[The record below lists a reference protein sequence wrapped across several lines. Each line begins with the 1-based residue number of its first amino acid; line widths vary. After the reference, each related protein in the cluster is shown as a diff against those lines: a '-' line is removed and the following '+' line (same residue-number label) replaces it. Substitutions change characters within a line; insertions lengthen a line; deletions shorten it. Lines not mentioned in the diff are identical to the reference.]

1 MRTTLY
7 FFLGVII
14 TIVIGNSIII
24 FADSDTKI
32 TYSNWIL
39 ITNSLIA
46 VGLSAMILLK
56 DRDSNEAD
64 KTNIL
69 LTLGLIFWFIA
80 NIIWAYYELVL
91 DIVSPVPS
99 LADLFLL
106 SAYGFLIYRL
116 INIYKKLG
124 HIINKKILLL
134 IISGTG
140 LFLIYILNL
149 TLELSELSNFRGL
162 MLFIVTIA
170 YPTLNSILTVLAL
183 MILLGIKNEKHHFI
197 PWICELV
204 GFLAIVVGDSWFAII
219 VLTAFVEQIWM
230 SALLLSAHYL
240 LIAAGLIWYLR
251 YTIKWQSKDILYKI
265 IINIRGRNE
274 TSKKV
279 LFSSI
284 IIISF
289 LIFAGFYYTNVFS
302 GDEDKD
308 FFIKKS
314 SFYPQ
319 LSSSSSSS
327 SSSSKY
333 SDDDNIKKEFVVGAI
348 LPFTGSFSSLGKSVK
363 VALEKAEYDVNKH
376 FEKMNSSSSSPH
388 FTLLMANSKT
398 TPEETLVAI
407 KKLHEHGANII
418 VGPSIGSTVLAAKE
432 YADANNITLI
442 SYSSTSSSL
451 SIEGDNLF
459 RLVPDDTY
467 QGKIV
472 AERMIKDGIKV
483 IVPIWRGGLYSNDL
497 YKSTKYYFEKLGGE
511 VEEGIN
517 YKPYTGKFATSLH
530 RINFLMWNQELEKLN
545 AIVADAIKKYGANSV
560 GVYVIS
566 FDEITPILIQSTL
579 YENLGKVR
587 WYGADKIAQN
597 HQITKNI
604 DAALF
609 AMKTHLSNP
618 LYSIDSESKKLH
630 DLKEVLKKQ
639 LHEVGSITYPALAY
653 DSYWIAAL
661 SLDKNNTIYN
671 NNNSNNGNLT
681 KSFKEI
687 IVETAESFDEGI
699 SGKIKLNKAGDRL
712 DGNYDFWIVAKD
724 NDTQSYEWKKEEQM
738 LE

>member
-1 MRTTLY
+1 MKTTLY

-14 TIVIGNSIII
+14 TIIIGNSIIFFAESDSKII
-24 FADSDTKI
+24 F
-32 TYSNWIL
+32 SNWIL
-39 ITNSLIA
+39 IINSLTA
-46 VGLSAMILLK
+46 AGLSAMILLK
-56 DRDSNEAD
+56 DKDSDEGGD

-80 NIIWAYYELVL
+80 NIIWAYYEVVL

-106 SAYGFLIYRL
+106 SAYGFLIFRL
-116 INIYKKLG
+116 ISIYKKIG
-124 HIINKKILLL
+124 HITNKKILIL

-197 PWICELV
+197 PWICELI

-219 VLTAFVEQIWM
+219 VLTAFVEQLWM

-251 YTIKWQSKDILYKI
+251 YTIKWQSKDLIYKI
-265 IINIRGRNE
+265 ITKMSRRRRRNE
-274 TSKKV
+274 TFKRV

-302 GDEDKD
+302 GDEGKD
-308 FFIKKS
+308 YFIKKS
-314 SFYPQ
+314 SSYPQ
-319 LSSSSSSS
+319 LFS

-333 SDDDNIKKEFVVGAI
+333 SDDYNDNIKKEFVVGAI
-348 LPFTGSFSSLGKSVK
+348 LPYTGSFSSLGKSVK

-376 FEKMNSSSSSPH
+376 FEKINSSSH

-398 TPEETLVAI
+398 SPEETLVAI

-418 VGPSIGSTVLAAKE
+418 VGPSIGNTVYAAKE

-467 QGKIV
+467 QGKII

-566 FDEITPILIQSTL
+566 FDEITPILIQSPL
-579 YENLGKVR
+579 HEILEKVG
-587 WYGADKIAQN
+587 WYGSDSIAQN
-597 HQITKNI
+597 HHITKNV
-604 DAALF
+604 DSALF
-609 AMKTHLSNP
+609 AMKTNFSNP
-618 LYSIDSESKKLH
+618 LYSISSETEKSHALEEELERKLH
-630 DLKEVLKKQ
+630 K
-639 LHEVGSITYPALAY
+639 VGSITYPAIAY
-653 DSYWIAAL
+653 NSYWIAAL
-661 SLDKNNTIYN
+661 SLDKNNTI
-671 NNNSNNGNLT
+671 NSDKENLT
-681 KSFKEI
+681 KSFKELV
-687 IVETAESFDEGI
+687 VETVESFEGM
-699 SGKIKLNKAGDRL
+699 SGQIKLNKAGDRIG
-712 DGNYDFWIVAKD
+712 GNYDFWTVGKD
-724 NDTQSYEWKKEEQM
+724 NKTQSYEWKKEDNSK
-738 LE
+738 

>member
-24 FADSDTKI
+24 FADSDTKM

-46 VGLSAMILLK
+46 VGLSAMILVK
-56 DRDSNEAD
+56 DRDSKEGD

-80 NIIWAYYELVL
+80 NIIWAYYEVVL

-124 HIINKKILLL
+124 YITNKKILLL

-149 TLELSELSNFRGL
+149 TLDLSELSNFRGL

-251 YTIKWQSKDILYKI
+251 YYIKWQSKDLIYKI
-265 IINIRGRNE
+265 IINIRRRRKNE
-274 TSKKV
+274 TFKTV

-289 LIFAGFYYTNVFS
+289 LIFTGFYYTNVFS

-314 SFYPQ
+314 SYPQ
-319 LSSSSSSS
+319 LS

-376 FEKMNSSSSSPH
+376 FEKINSSSSSPH

-560 GVYVIS
+560 AVYVIS

-587 WYGADKIAQN
+587 WYGSDKIAQN
-597 HQITKNI
+597 HQITKNV
-604 DAALF
+604 DSASF
-609 AMKTHLSNP
+609 AMKTNLSNP

-630 DLKEVLKKQ
+630 DLKEVLEKQ

-661 SLDKNNTIYN
+661 SLDKNNTTF
-671 NNNSNNGNLT
+671 NNSNKNLT
-681 KSFKEI
+681 KKSFKEI
-687 IVETAESFDEGI
+687 IVETADSFDEGI
-699 SGKIKLNKAGDRL
+699 SGKIKLNKAGDRIG
-712 DGNYDFWIVAKD
+712 GNYDFWIVAKD
-724 NDTQSYEWKKEEQM
+724 NNTQSYEWEKEHNFSIGS
-738 LE
+738 

>member
-24 FADSDTKI
+24 FAESDTKI
-32 TYSNWIL
+32 TYSNRIL

-46 VGLSAMILLK
+46 VGLSAMILVK
-56 DRDSNEAD
+56 DRDSKEGD

-80 NIIWAYYELVL
+80 NIIWAYYEVVL

-99 LADLFLL
+99 LADIFLL

-124 HIINKKILLL
+124 YITNKKILLL

-149 TLELSELSNFRGL
+149 TLDLSELSNFRGL

-251 YTIKWQSKDILYKI
+251 YYIKWQSKDLIYKI
-265 IINIRGRNE
+265 IINIRRRRRRGKNE
-274 TSKKV
+274 TFKRI

-289 LIFAGFYYTNVFS
+289 LIFTGFYYTNVFS

-314 SFYPQ
+314 SSYPQ
-319 LSSSSSSS
+319 LSLSSS

-333 SDDDNIKKEFVVGAI
+333 SEDDNIKKDFVVGAI
-348 LPFTGSFSSLGKSVK
+348 LPFTGSFSSLGKSLK

-376 FEKMNSSSSSPH
+376 FEQMNSSSH

-398 TPEETLVAI
+398 SPEETVVAI
-407 KKLHEHGANII
+407 KKLHEHGANIV

-459 RLVPDDTY
+459 RLVPDDTS
-467 QGKIV
+467 QGKLV
-472 AERMIKDGIKV
+472 AEKMIKDGIKV

-497 YKSTKYYFEKLGGE
+497 YKSTKSYFEKLGGE

-545 AIVADAIKKYGANSV
+545 AIVADAIKKYGADSV

-587 WYGADKIAQN
+587 WYGSDKIAQN

-618 LYSIDSESKKLH
+618 LFSIDGESKKLH
-630 DLKEVLKKQ
+630 DLEEVLEKQ
-639 LHEVGSITYPALAY
+639 LHEVGSITYSALAY

-661 SLDKNNTIYN
+661 SLDKNNTTF
-671 NNNSNNGNLT
+671 NSSNNNGNLT
-681 KSFKEI
+681 KSFND
-687 IVETAESFDEGI
+687 IVRETAESFDEGV
-699 SGKIKLNKAGDRL
+699 SGKIQLNKAGDRL

-724 NDTQSYEWKKEEQM
+724 NDTQSYEWEKEH
-738 LE
+738 